1 MIAVQRARK
10 TIQNFSMLLFARGY
24 QILLRLLLIAVL
36 ARYLGTKGFGQ
47 YGFVISFVE
56 LFVIGAQMGLPR
68 VLVREASK
76 HRHRAG
82 SYLGLT
88 DMLVLMTS
96 GAAFLVLFV
105 LSMPVASDRGTFL
118 AIMVYFASQTLLS
131 VTELR
136 LAIFRAHE
144 SMEYQTIVV
153 VIGQSLILGLAM
165 VLVFFDAGLV
175 PLFLGIGIANGA
187 TLLMAQYLLR
197 RKFVAGVYKADW
209 PLLSY
214 LARSAFPMGISV
226 LLTVATWRIGVILL
240 TSMRGDIETGLLYG
254 PLRVV
259 NDMKIVPISLEAS
272 LLPILASQAAS
283 GRESFAVL
291 FEKALK
297 ASLVLGLLATV
308 FVVALADP
316 IVLVLFGPEFSRS
329 ADALRILGWSTLFTF
344 ANVILGSAFVAI
356 DRQAVETSFLLLGVA
371 ASVALSLLLIP
382 RYGFLAVCYAI
393 VFGEMASFLT
403 ACVYTWRRRLYPH
416 LPNLISKMAVCGMLA
431 AGVLYV
437 GRGFNPFLV
446 LLGSIA
452 SLGASLFVLRAIDR
466 EDVQLLAAIIPR

>member
-1 MIAVQRARK
+1 MISAQRTQK
-10 TIQNFSMLLFARGY
+10 TIQNFSMLLFARGF

-76 HRHRAG
+76 HKDQAG

-88 DMLVLMTS
+88 DMLVVMTS
-96 GAAFLVLFV
+96 SVAFLALLV
-105 LSMPVASDRGTFL
+105 LSVPMASNRETFL
-118 AIMVYFASQTLLS
+118 AIMVYFASQTVLS

-144 SMEYQTIVV
+144 RMEYQTMIVI
-153 VIGQSLILGLAM
+153 IGQLLILGLAM
-165 VLVFFDAGLV
+165 VLVVYDAGLV
-175 PLFLGIGIANGA
+175 PLFLGIGVANTVA
-187 TLLMAQYLLR
+187 LLLAQFLLR
-197 RKFVAGVYKADW
+197 RKFVAATYRVDLPRLW
-209 PLLSY
+209 Y
-214 LARSAFPMGISV
+214 LARSALPMGVSV
-226 LLTVATWRIGVILL
+226 LLTVAMWRIGLILL
-240 TSMRGDIETGLLYG
+240 TSMRGDIEAGLAYG

-272 LLPILASQAAS
+272 LLPVLASQAAS
-283 GRESFAVL
+283 GRESFVVL

-308 FVVALADP
+308 AIVALADP
-316 IVLVLFGPEFSRS
+316 IVLVLFGPEFSPS

-356 DRQAVETSFLLLGVA
+356 DRQVVETSFLLLGVA
-371 ASVALSLLLIP
+371 VSVALSLLLIP
-382 RYGFLAVCYAI
+382 RYGFLAACSAI
-393 VFGEMASFLT
+393 VLGEMTSFLV
-403 ACVYTWRRRLYPH
+403 ACLYTWRRRLYPP
-416 LPNLISKMAVCGMLA
+416 LPNLICKMAVCVLLA
-431 AGVLYV
+431 GGVLYA
-437 GRGFNPFLV
+437 GRGVNPFLL

-452 SLGASLFVLRAIDR
+452 SVGISLFVFRAVDR
-466 EDVQLLAAIIPR
+466 DDVQLLAAIIPK